1 MTNIYDLTN
10 LLRDVRSRYQ
20 AEYIG
25 AMETEK
31 KELSILDRDYKIGS
45 PTYTAKKQE
54 IQLACDM
61 AIIKAREKAAKKAA
75 EEIESMKEWE
85 RTSVGIINTETLAK
99 VNALRGIPVTTE
111 ELTQILSK
119 HGSSNYWVQRA
130 VAALAEENGIP
141 ATDLPL
147 DSSLDVKLNVLDQLS
162 KQLDLL
168 LEHYSLTAKTREA
181 SEARFL
187 YLNDS
192 ILDNAVKIYNNGVKD
207 LSEADAAEKAYYKI
221 RAMSGQMA
229 KAVAI
234 SNSMRNLKKE
244 DTRNMLLYR
253 LATDNTI
260 MAEAYQVAGISD
272 VMAEWKGGKAKRYEK
287 AIKMI
292 NNIKAMQD
300 TENIKANLRGYIN
313 RVEMGSETEN
323 EFLRHEI
330 TKAYKKNTFIGKAL
344 EEMSGAEK
352 NTLFG
357 SSAEPEG
364 RKANTSGGLTKE
376 EIDAITAGE

>member
-10 LLRDVRSRYQ
+10 LLREVRSRYQ
-20 AEYIG
+20 AEHID
-25 AMETEK
+25 AMETNK
-31 KELSILDRDYKIGS
+31 KELATLKRTMIPGTPEYEN
-45 PTYTAKKQE
+45 KKQE

-61 AIIKAREKAAKKAA
+61 AIIKAREKAAKKATEA
-75 EEIESMKEWE
+75 IEDMKEWE
-85 RTSVGIINTETLAK
+85 RTGVRTINTEALAR

-111 ELTQILSK
+111 ELKQILSK

-141 ATDLPL
+141 VTDLPL

-162 KQLDLL
+162 GQLDLL
-168 LEHYSLTAKTREA
+168 LEHYSLTEKTREA

-192 ILDNAVKIYNNGVKD
+192 ILDNAVRIYNNGTKD
-207 LSEADAAEKAYYKI
+207 LSEADAAERAYYKI
-221 RAMSGQMA
+221 RAMSGQMS
-229 KAVAI
+229 KACAI
-234 SNSMRNLKKE
+234 SNSLRNLKKE
-244 DTRNMLLYR
+244 DTKNMLLYR
-253 LATDNTI
+253 LAIDGSI
-260 MAEAYQVAGISD
+260 RSEAYEVAGISD
-272 VMAEWKGGKAKRYEK
+272 VMAEWKGGKADRYARAVK
-287 AIKMI
+287 MMNSIKT
-292 NNIKAMQD
+292 MQD
-300 TENIKANLRGYIN
+300 TENIKTKLREYIN
-313 RVEMGSETEN
+313 RVAMGSEPEN

-330 TKAYKKNTFIGKAL
+330 TKTYKKNTFIGRAL

-364 RKANTSGGLTKE
+364 GT
-376 EIDAITAGE
+376 TAE

>member
-10 LLRDVRSRYQ
+10 LLREVRSRYQ
-20 AEYIG
+20 AEHID
-25 AMETEK
+25 AMETNK
-31 KELSILDRDYKIGS
+31 KELATLKRTMIPGTPEYEN
-45 PTYTAKKQE
+45 KKQE

-192 ILDNAVKIYNNGVKD
+192 ILDNAVKIYNNGVRD

-344 EEMSGAEK
+344 GEMSGAEK

>member
-20 AEYIG
+20 AEYID
-25 AMETEK
+25 ATEIEK
-31 KELSILDRDYKIGS
+31 KELAILDRDYKVGS

-61 AIIKAREKAAKKAA
+61 AIVAAREKAAKKAA
-75 EEIESMKEWE
+75 EEIEGMKEWE
-85 RTSVGIINTETLAK
+85 RTSVGIINTELLAK

-147 DSSLDVKLNVLDQLS
+147 DSSLDVKLSVLDQLS
-162 KQLDLL
+162 EQLDLL
-168 LEHYSLTAKTREA
+168 LRHYSLTGNTREA

-221 RAMSGQMA
+221 RAMSGQMS

-234 SNSMRNLKKE
+234 ANSMRNLKKE
-244 DTRNMLLYR
+244 DSKNMLLYR
-253 LATDNTI
+253 LAKDNTV
-260 MAEAYQVAGISD
+260 MAEAYQIAGISD
-272 VMAEWKGGKAKRYEK
+272 VMAEWKGGKADRYGR
-287 AIKMI
+287 AINMI
-292 NNIKAMQD
+292 NSIKTMQD

-313 RVEMGSETEN
+313 RVKMGSEAEN

-330 TKAYKKNTFIGKAL
+330 TKAYKKNTFIGRAL

-364 RKANTSGGLTKE
+364 RKVNTSGGLTKE

>member
-20 AEYIG
+20 AEYID
-25 AMETEK
+25 AMETKK
-31 KELSILDRDYKIGS
+31 KEFKILDRDYKADS

-61 AIIKAREKAAKKAA
+61 AVIAAREKAAKKAA

-85 RTSVGIINTETLAK
+85 RTGVKTINTEALAR

-111 ELTQILSK
+111 ELKQILSK

-130 VAALAEENGIP
+130 VATLAEENGIP
-141 ATDLPL
+141 VTDLPL

-162 KQLDLL
+162 GQLDLL
-168 LEHYSLTAKTREA
+168 LEHYNPTVETREA
-181 SEARFL
+181 QEARFL

-192 ILDNAVKIYNNGVKD
+192 VLDNAVKIYNNGVED
-207 LSEADAAEKAYYKI
+207 LSEADAAERAYYKI
-221 RAMSGQMA
+221 KAMSGQMS

-234 SNSMRNLKKE
+234 ANSMRNLKKE
-244 DTRNMLLYR
+244 DSKNMLLYR

-260 MAEAYQVAGISD
+260 MPEAYQVAGISD
-272 VMAEWKGGKAKRYEK
+272 MMAEWKGGKADRYVR
-287 AIKMI
+287 AVNMM
-292 NNIKAMQD
+292 NNIKTMQD
-300 TENIKANLRGYIN
+300 TEKIKEKLQGYIN
-313 RVEMGSETEN
+313 RVETGLESEN
-323 EFLRHEI
+323 EFLRHEFAR
-330 TKAYKKNTFIGKAL
+330 TYKKNTFIGRAL

-357 SSAEPEG
+357 SSTEPEG
-364 RKANTSGGLTKE
+364 RKSSTCGGLAKE
-376 EIDAITAGE
+376 EIDAIMAGE

>member
-20 AEYIG
+20 AEYID
-25 AMETEK
+25 ATEMEK
-31 KELSILDRDYKIGS
+31 KELAILDRDYKVGS

-61 AIIKAREKAAKKAA
+61 AIVKAKEKAAKKAA

-85 RTSVGIINTETLAK
+85 RTGVGTINTEALAR
-99 VNALRGIPVTTE
+99 VNALRGVPVTTE
-111 ELTQILSK
+111 ELKQILSK

-141 ATDLPL
+141 VTDLPL

-162 KQLDLL
+162 GQLDLL
-168 LEHYSLTAKTREA
+168 LEHYSLTEKTREA

-192 ILDNAVKIYNNGVKD
+192 ILDNAVRIYNNGTKD
-207 LSEADAAEKAYYKI
+207 LSEADAAERAYYKI
-221 RAMSGQMA
+221 RAMSGQMS

-234 SNSMRNLKKE
+234 SNSLRNLKKE
-244 DTRNMLLYR
+244 DAKNMLLYR
-253 LATDNTI
+253 LATDDSI
-260 MAEAYQVAGISD
+260 RSEAYEVAGISD
-272 VMAEWKGGKAKRYEK
+272 VMAEWKGGKADRYARAVK
-287 AIKMI
+287 MMDKIKT
-292 NNIKAMQD
+292 MQD
-300 TENIKANLRGYIN
+300 TEKIKEHLRSYIN
-313 RVEMGSETEN
+313 RVEMGSESEN

-330 TKAYKKNTFIGKAL
+330 TKAHKKNSFIVQAL
-344 EEMSGAEK
+344 GEMSRSEQD
-352 NTLFG
+352 TLFG
-357 SSAEPEG
+357 NGAEPEG
-364 RKANTSGGLTKE
+364 GT
-376 EIDAITAGE
+376 TAE

>member
-20 AEYIG
+20 AEYID

>member
-20 AEYIG
+20 AEYID

-364 RKANTSGGLTKE
+364 RKASTSGGLTKE
-376 EIDAITAGE
+376 EIDSITAGE

>member
-10 LLRDVRSRYQ
+10 LLREVRSRYQ
-20 AEYIG
+20 AEHID

-192 ILDNAVKIYNNGVKD
+192 ILDNAVKIYNNGVRD

-313 RVEMGSETEN
+313 RVEMGSDTEN

>member
-1 MTNIYDLTN
+1 
-10 LLRDVRSRYQ
+10 
-20 AEYIG
+20 
-25 AMETEK
+25 
-31 KELSILDRDYKIGS
+31 
-45 PTYTAKKQE
+45 
-54 IQLACDM
+54 
-61 AIIKAREKAAKKAA
+61 
-75 EEIESMKEWE
+75 
-85 RTSVGIINTETLAK
+85 
-99 VNALRGIPVTTE
+99 
-111 ELTQILSK
+111 
-119 HGSSNYWVQRA
+119 
-130 VAALAEENGIP
+130 
-141 ATDLPL
+141 
-147 DSSLDVKLNVLDQLS
+147 
-162 KQLDLL
+162 
-168 LEHYSLTAKTREA
+168 
-181 SEARFL
+181 
-187 YLNDS
+187 
-192 ILDNAVKIYNNGVKD
+192 
-207 LSEADAAEKAYYKI
+207 
-221 RAMSGQMA
+221 
-229 KAVAI
+229 
-234 SNSMRNLKKE
+234 
-244 DTRNMLLYR
+244 MLLYR

>member
-20 AEYIG
+20 AEYID

-192 ILDNAVKIYNNGVKD
+192 ILDNAVKIYNNGVRD

-313 RVEMGSETEN
+313 RVEMGSDTEN

-376 EIDAITAGE
+376 EIDAITDGE

>member
-20 AEYIG
+20 AEYID
-25 AMETEK
+25 ATETEK
-31 KELSILDRDYKIGS
+31 KELAILDRDYKVGS

-61 AIIKAREKAAKKAA
+61 AIVAAREKAAKKAA
-75 EEIESMKEWE
+75 EEIEGMKEWE
-85 RTSVGIINTETLAK
+85 RTSVGIVNTELLAK

-147 DSSLDVKLNVLDQLS
+147 DSSLDVKLSVLDQLS
-162 KQLDLL
+162 EQLDLL
-168 LEHYSLTAKTREA
+168 LRHYSLTGNTREA

-221 RAMSGQMA
+221 RAMSGQMS

-234 SNSMRNLKKE
+234 ANSMRNLKKE
-244 DTRNMLLYR
+244 DSKNMLLYR
-253 LATDNTI
+253 LAKDNTV
-260 MAEAYQVAGISD
+260 MAEAYQIAGISD
-272 VMAEWKGGKAKRYEK
+272 VMAEWKGGKADRYGR
-287 AIKMI
+287 AINMI
-292 NNIKAMQD
+292 NSIKTMQD
-300 TENIKANLRGYIN
+300 TENIKASLREYIN
-313 RVEMGSETEN
+313 RVEMGSESEN

-330 TKAYKKNTFIGKAL
+330 TKTYKKNTFIERAL
-344 EEMSGAEK
+344 KEMSGAEK

-357 SSAEPEG
+357 SSAKPEG
-364 RKANTSGGLTKE
+364 RKVNTIGGLTKE

>member
-20 AEYIG
+20 AEYID
-25 AMETEK
+25 ATETKK
-31 KELSILDRDYKIGS
+31 KELATLKRTMIPSTPEYEN
-45 PTYTAKKQE
+45 KKQE

-61 AIIKAREKAAKKAA
+61 AIIKAREKAAKKATEA
-75 EEIESMKEWE
+75 IEDMKEWE
-85 RTSVGIINTETLAK
+85 RTGVRTINTEALAR

-111 ELTQILSK
+111 ELKQILSK

-141 ATDLPL
+141 VTDLPL

-162 KQLDLL
+162 GQLDLL
-168 LEHYSLTAKTREA
+168 LEHFSLTGQTREA

-187 YLNDS
+187 YLNDDV
-192 ILDNAVKIYNNGVKD
+192 LNNVVNIYTNRVKD
-207 LSEADAAEKAYYKI
+207 LSEADAAERAYYKI
-221 RAMSGQMA
+221 RAMSGQMS
-229 KAVAI
+229 KACAI
-234 SNSMRNLKKE
+234 SNSLRNLKKE
-244 DTRNMLLYR
+244 DTKNMLLYR
-253 LATDNTI
+253 LAKDKDI
-260 MAEAYQVAGISD
+260 RSEAYEVAGISD
-272 VMAEWKGGKAKRYEK
+272 VMAEWKGGKADRY
-287 AIKMI
+287 ARAVTMMNGIKTV
-292 NNIKAMQD
+292 QD
-300 TENIKANLRGYIN
+300 TEKIKEKLRAYID
-313 RVEMGSETEN
+313 RVNNGLEPEN

-330 TKAYKKNTFIGKAL
+330 TKTYKKNTFIGRAL

-364 RKANTSGGLTKE
+364 GT
-376 EIDAITAGE
+376 TAE

>member
-20 AEYIG
+20 AEYID

-192 ILDNAVKIYNNGVKD
+192 ILDNAVKIYNNGVRD

-313 RVEMGSETEN
+313 RVEMGSDTEN

>member
-1 MTNIYDLTN
+1 MTNIYDLVN

-20 AEYIG
+20 AEYID

-31 KELSILDRDYKIGS
+31 RELAILDRDYKVGS

-54 IQLACDM
+54 IQLVCDM
-61 AIIKAREKAAKKAA
+61 AIVAAREKAAKKAA

-85 RTSVGIINTETLAK
+85 RTGVGTINTEALAR

-111 ELTQILSK
+111 ELKQILSK

-147 DSSLDVKLNVLDQLS
+147 GSSLDVKLNVLDQLS
-162 KQLDLL
+162 GQLDLL
-168 LEHYSLTAKTREA
+168 LEHYSPTAKTREA

-192 ILDNAVKIYNNGVKD
+192 ILDNAVKIYNNGAMD

-221 RAMSGQMA
+221 RAMSGQMS

-234 SNSMRNLKKE
+234 TNSMRNLKKE

-253 LATDNTI
+253 LAMDDTI
-260 MAEAYQVAGISD
+260 MPEAYQVAGISD
-272 VMAEWKGGKAKRYEK
+272 VMTEWRGGKADRYAK
-287 AIKMI
+287 AVKMMNSIKT
-292 NNIKAMQD
+292 MQD
-300 TENIKANLRGYIN
+300 TENIKTKLREYIN
-313 RVEMGSETEN
+313 RVAMGSEPEN
-323 EFLRHEI
+323 EFLQHEI
-330 TKAYKKNTFIGKAL
+330 VKTYKRNTFIGKAL
-344 EEMSGAEK
+344 QEMESTERIL
-352 NTLFG
+352 LFG
-357 SSAEPEG
+357 NDSKSQDNE
-364 RKANTSGGLTKE
+364 NS
-376 EIDAITAGE
+376 D